1 MDFKK
6 GNWNL
11 NEALDFDLEKAA
23 DLLDDKAADRIAG
36 NLRKH
41 MGPGGFPGPSAG
53 APGVPNFGYDAN
65 QYKPS
70 K

>member
-11 NEALDFDLEKAA
+11 GDALDFDLEKAS
-23 DLLDDKAADRIAG
+23 DLLDDKSSGKIVD

-41 MGPGGFPGPSAG
+41 MGPDGFP
-53 APGVPNFGYDAN
+53 
-65 QYKPS
+65 KPT
-70 K
+70 